1 MEEQQRQA
9 FIAYLTANNYAE
21 NTVYGYSRGIDR
33 ISRHISEQRSD
44 TVSLYNINIARDLD
58 RLKRIRDSF
67 GLQGNFSEIGNEGNG
82 TIRNSINRF
91 VEFREREYNL
101 EDGRLLVVEEEG
113 MIADV
118 REVSDQVPAKEEEE
132 TTEDLEETIETEVPE
147 EVENEGQE
155 IGVPVTSTP
164 RRIMAYEDFNELKQM
179 VESLKS
185 KVQETNSTTKLMKTV
200 VVFQVITLILVLYTL
215 LQS

>member
-1 MEEQQRQA
+1 MEEQLRQA

-21 NTVYGYSRGIDR
+21 NTVYAYARGIDK
-33 ISRHISEQRSD
+33 ISRHISEIRGN
-44 TVSLYNINIARDLD
+44 TISLYDINIARDLE
-58 RLKRIRDSF
+58 RLKNIRDSF
-67 GLQGNFSEIGNEGNG
+67 GLQGNFSEIGNIGNG

-91 VEFREREYNL
+91 VEFRERQNTKNIN
-101 EDGRLLVVEEEG
+101 DVENEAEN
-113 MIADV
+113 
-118 REVSDQVPAKEEEE
+118 K
-132 TTEDLEETIETEVPE
+132 
-147 EVENEGQE
+147 VENEGQE
-155 IGVPVTSTP
+155 ISVPVTSTP

-185 KVQETNSTTKLMKTV
+185 KVQETNSTTKLIKTV

>member
-1 MEEQQRQA
+1 MEEQLRQA
-9 FIAYLTANNYAE
+9 FIAYLTANNYKE
-21 NTVYGYSRGIDR
+21 TTVYAYARGIDT
-33 ISRHISEQRSD
+33 ISRHISEIRGN
-44 TVSLYNINIARDLD
+44 TISLYDINIARDLE

-67 GLQGNFSEIGNEGNG
+67 GLQGNFSETGNIGKG

-91 VEFREREYNL
+91 VEFRERQNTKNIN
-101 EDGRLLVVEEEG
+101 DVENEAEN
-113 MIADV
+113 
-118 REVSDQVPAKEEEE
+118 K
-132 TTEDLEETIETEVPE
+132 
-147 EVENEGQE
+147 VENEGQE
-155 IGVPVTSTP
+155 ISVPVTSTP

-185 KVQETNSTTKLMKTV
+185 KVQETNSTTKLIKTV

>member
-1 MEEQQRQA
+1 MEEQLRQA

-21 NTVYGYSRGIDR
+21 NTVYAYSRGIDT
-33 ISRHISEQRSD
+33 ISRHISKIRGN
-44 TVSLYNINIARDLD
+44 TISLYDINIARDLE
-58 RLKRIRDSF
+58 RLKNIRDSF
-67 GLQGNFSEIGNEGNG
+67 GLQGNFSETGNIGNG

-91 VEFREREYNL
+91 VEFRERQNTKNINEAEN
-101 EDGRLLVVEEEG
+101 EAEN
-113 MIADV
+113 
-118 REVSDQVPAKEEEE
+118 K
-132 TTEDLEETIETEVPE
+132 
-147 EVENEGQE
+147 VENEGQE
-155 IGVPVTSTP
+155 ISVPVTSTP

-185 KVQETNSTTKLMKTV
+185 KVQETNSTTKLIKTV

>member
-1 MEEQQRQA
+1 MEEQLRQA

-21 NTVYGYSRGIDR
+21 KTVYAYARGIDT
-33 ISRHISEQRSD
+33 ISRHISKIRGN
-44 TVSLYNINIARDLD
+44 TISLYDINIARDLEG
-58 RLKRIRDSF
+58 LKRIRDSF
-67 GLQGNFSEIGNEGNG
+67 GLQGNFSETGNIGNG

-91 VEFREREYNL
+91 VEFRERQNTQNIDE
-101 EDGRLLVVEEEG
+101 VEN
-113 MIADV
+113 
-118 REVSDQVPAKEEEE
+118 EVENEA
-132 TTEDLEETIETEVPE
+132 
-147 EVENEGQE
+147 ENEGQE
-155 IGVPVTSTP
+155 IGVLVTSTP

-185 KVQETNSTTKLMKTV
+185 KVQETNSTTKLIKTV

>member
-1 MEEQQRQA
+1 MEEQLRQA

-21 NTVYGYSRGIDR
+21 NTVYAYARGIDT
-33 ISRHISEQRSD
+33 ISRHISKIRGN
-44 TVSLYNINIARDLD
+44 TISLYDINIARDLE
-58 RLKRIRDSF
+58 RLKNIRDSF
-67 GLQGNFSEIGNEGNG
+67 GLQGNFSEIGNIGNG

-91 VEFREREYNL
+91 VEFRERQNTKNIN
-101 EDGRLLVVEEEG
+101 DVENEAEN
-113 MIADV
+113 
-118 REVSDQVPAKEEEE
+118 K
-132 TTEDLEETIETEVPE
+132 
-147 EVENEGQE
+147 VENEGQE
-155 IGVPVTSTP
+155 ISVPVTSTP

-185 KVQETNSTTKLMKTV
+185 KVQETNSTTKLIKTV

>member
-1 MEEQQRQA
+1 MEEQLRQA
-9 FIAYLTANNYAE
+9 FIAYLTANNYKE
-21 NTVYGYSRGIDR
+21 NTVYAYARGIDT
-33 ISRHISEQRSD
+33 ISRHISEIRGN
-44 TVSLYNINIARDLD
+44 TISLYDINIARDLE

-67 GLQGNFSEIGNEGNG
+67 GLQGNFSETGKIGNG

-91 VEFREREYNL
+91 VEFRERQNTQN
-101 EDGRLLVVEEEG
+101 
-113 MIADV
+113 IN
-118 REVSDQVPAKEEEE
+118 
-132 TTEDLEETIETEVPE
+132 

-179 VESLKS
+179 VESLKR
-185 KVQETNSTTKLMKTV
+185 KVQETNSTTKLIKTV

>member
-1 MEEQQRQA
+1 MEEQLRQA

-21 NTVYGYSRGIDR
+21 KTVYAYARGIDT
-33 ISRHISEQRSD
+33 ISRHISKIRGN
-44 TVSLYNINIARDLD
+44 TISLYDINIARDLEG
-58 RLKRIRDSF
+58 LKRIRDSF
-67 GLQGNFSEIGNEGNG
+67 GLQGNFSETGNIGNG

-91 VEFREREYNL
+91 VEFRERQNTQNI
-101 EDGRLLVVEEEG
+101 D
-113 MIADV
+113 
-118 REVSDQVPAKEEEE
+118 
-132 TTEDLEETIETEVPE
+132 

-155 IGVPVTSTP
+155 IGVLVTSTP

-185 KVQETNSTTKLMKTV
+185 KVQETNSTTKLIKTV

>member
-1 MEEQQRQA
+1 MEEQLRQA

-21 NTVYGYSRGIDR
+21 NTVYAYSRGIDT
-33 ISRHISEQRSD
+33 ISRHISKIRGN
-44 TVSLYNINIARDLD
+44 TISLYDINIARDLEG
-58 RLKRIRDSF
+58 LKRIRDSF
-67 GLQGNFSEIGNEGNG
+67 GLQGNFSETGNIGNG

-91 VEFREREYNL
+91 VEFRERQNTQNIN
-101 EDGRLLVVEEEG
+101 DVENEAEN
-113 MIADV
+113 
-118 REVSDQVPAKEEEE
+118 K
-132 TTEDLEETIETEVPE
+132 
-147 EVENEGQE
+147 VENEGQE
-155 IGVPVTSTP
+155 ISVPVTSTP

-185 KVQETNSTTKLMKTV
+185 KVQETNSTTKLIKTV

>member
-1 MEEQQRQA
+1 MEEQLRQA

-21 NTVYGYSRGIDR
+21 NTVYAYARGIDT
-33 ISRHISEQRSD
+33 ISRHISKIRGN
-44 TVSLYNINIARDLD
+44 TISLYDINIARDLE

-67 GLQGNFSEIGNEGNG
+67 GLQGNFSETGNIGNG

-91 VEFREREYNL
+91 VEFRERQNTQNI
-101 EDGRLLVVEEEG
+101 D
-113 MIADV
+113 
-118 REVSDQVPAKEEEE
+118 EVKNEAENK
-132 TTEDLEETIETEVPE
+132 
-147 EVENEGQE
+147 VENEGQE

-185 KVQETNSTTKLMKTV
+185 KVQETNSTTKLIKTV

>member
-1 MEEQQRQA
+1 MEEQLRQA

-21 NTVYGYSRGIDR
+21 NTVYAYSRGIDT
-33 ISRHISEQRSD
+33 ISRHISKIRGN
-44 TVSLYNINIARDLD
+44 TISLYDINIARDLE

-67 GLQGNFSEIGNEGNG
+67 GLQGNFSETGNIGNG

-91 VEFREREYNL
+91 VEFRERQNTKNINEAEN
-101 EDGRLLVVEEEG
+101 GNGTIRNSINRFVEF
-113 MIADV
+113 
-118 REVSDQVPAKEEEE
+118 RERQNTQNID
-132 TTEDLEETIETEVPE
+132 EVKNE
-147 EVENEGQE
+147 AENKVENEGQE

-185 KVQETNSTTKLMKTV
+185 KVQETNSTTKLIKTV

>member
-1 MEEQQRQA
+1 MEEQLRQA

-21 NTVYGYSRGIDR
+21 NTVYAYSRGIDT
-33 ISRHISEQRSD
+33 ISRHISEIRGN
-44 TVSLYNINIARDLD
+44 TISLYDINIARDLE

-67 GLQGNFSEIGNEGNG
+67 GLQGNFSEIGNIGNG

-91 VEFREREYNL
+91 VEFRERQNTKNIN
-101 EDGRLLVVEEEG
+101 DVENEAEN
-113 MIADV
+113 
-118 REVSDQVPAKEEEE
+118 K
-132 TTEDLEETIETEVPE
+132 
-147 EVENEGQE
+147 VENEGQE
-155 IGVPVTSTP
+155 ISVPVTSTP

-185 KVQETNSTTKLMKTV
+185 KVQETNSTTKLIKTV

>member
-1 MEEQQRQA
+1 MEEQLRQA

-21 NTVYGYSRGIDR
+21 NTVYAYSRGIDT
-33 ISRHISEQRSD
+33 ISRHISKIRGN
-44 TVSLYNINIARDLD
+44 TISLYDINIARDLE

-67 GLQGNFSEIGNEGNG
+67 GLQGNFSETGNIGNG

-91 VEFREREYNL
+91 VEFRERQNTQNIN
-101 EDGRLLVVEEEG
+101 DVENEAEN
-113 MIADV
+113 
-118 REVSDQVPAKEEEE
+118 K
-132 TTEDLEETIETEVPE
+132 
-147 EVENEGQE
+147 VENEGQE
-155 IGVPVTSTP
+155 ISVPVTSTP

-185 KVQETNSTTKLMKTV
+185 KVQETNSTTKLIKTV

>member
-1 MEEQQRQA
+1 MEEQLRQA

-21 NTVYGYSRGIDR
+21 NTVYAYSRGIDT
-33 ISRHISEQRSD
+33 ISRHISKIRGN
-44 TVSLYNINIARDLD
+44 TISLYDINIARDLE

-67 GLQGNFSEIGNEGNG
+67 GLQGNFSEIGNIGNG

-91 VEFREREYNL
+91 VEFRERQNTKNIN
-101 EDGRLLVVEEEG
+101 DVENEAEN
-113 MIADV
+113 
-118 REVSDQVPAKEEEE
+118 K
-132 TTEDLEETIETEVPE
+132 
-147 EVENEGQE
+147 VENEGQE
-155 IGVPVTSTP
+155 ISVPVTSTP

-185 KVQETNSTTKLMKTV
+185 KVQETNSTTKLIKTV

>member
-1 MEEQQRQA
+1 MEEQLRQA

-21 NTVYGYSRGIDR
+21 NTVYAYSRGIDT
-33 ISRHISEQRSD
+33 ISRHISKIRGN
-44 TVSLYNINIARDLD
+44 TISLYDINIARDLE
-58 RLKRIRDSF
+58 RLKNIRDSF
-67 GLQGNFSEIGNEGNG
+67 GLQGNFSEIGNIGNG

-91 VEFREREYNL
+91 VEFRERQNTKNINE
-101 EDGRLLVVEEEG
+101 
-113 MIADV
+113 A
-118 REVSDQVPAKEEEE
+118 
-132 TTEDLEETIETEVPE
+132 
-147 EVENEGQE
+147 ENEGQE
-155 IGVPVTSTP
+155 ISVPVTSTP

-185 KVQETNSTTKLMKTV
+185 KVQETNSTTKLIKTV

>member
-1 MEEQQRQA
+1 MEEQLRQA

-21 NTVYGYSRGIDR
+21 NTVYAYSRGIDT
-33 ISRHISEQRSD
+33 ISRHISEIRGN
-44 TVSLYNINIARDLD
+44 TISLYDINIARDLE
-58 RLKRIRDSF
+58 RLKNIRDSF
-67 GLQGNFSEIGNEGNG
+67 GLQGNFSETGNIGNG

-91 VEFREREYNL
+91 VEFRERQNTKNINEAEN
-101 EDGRLLVVEEEG
+101 EAEN
-113 MIADV
+113 
-118 REVSDQVPAKEEEE
+118 K
-132 TTEDLEETIETEVPE
+132 
-147 EVENEGQE
+147 VENEGQE
-155 IGVPVTSTP
+155 ISVPVTSTP

-185 KVQETNSTTKLMKTV
+185 KVQETNSTTKLIKTV

>member
-1 MEEQQRQA
+1 MEEQLRQA

-21 NTVYGYSRGIDR
+21 NTVYAYSRGIDT
-33 ISRHISEQRSD
+33 ISRHISKIRGN
-44 TVSLYNINIARDLD
+44 TISLYDINIARDLE
-58 RLKRIRDSF
+58 RLKNIRDSF
-67 GLQGNFSEIGNEGNG
+67 GLQGNFSETGNIGNG

-91 VEFREREYNL
+91 VEFRERQNTKNINE
-101 EDGRLLVVEEEG
+101 
-113 MIADV
+113 A
-118 REVSDQVPAKEEEE
+118 
-132 TTEDLEETIETEVPE
+132 
-147 EVENEGQE
+147 ENEGQE
-155 IGVPVTSTP
+155 ISVPVTSTP

-185 KVQETNSTTKLMKTV
+185 KVQETNSTTKLIKTV

>member
-1 MEEQQRQA
+1 MEEQLRQA

-21 NTVYGYSRGIDR
+21 NTVYAYSRGIDT
-33 ISRHISEQRSD
+33 ISRHISKIRGN
-44 TVSLYNINIARDLD
+44 TISLYDINIARDLE
-58 RLKRIRDSF
+58 RLKNIRDSF
-67 GLQGNFSEIGNEGNG
+67 GLQGNFSEIGNIGNG

-91 VEFREREYNL
+91 VEFRERQNTKNIN
-101 EDGRLLVVEEEG
+101 DVENEAEN
-113 MIADV
+113 
-118 REVSDQVPAKEEEE
+118 K
-132 TTEDLEETIETEVPE
+132 
-147 EVENEGQE
+147 VENEGQE
-155 IGVPVTSTP
+155 ISVPVTSTP

-185 KVQETNSTTKLMKTV
+185 KVQETNSTTKLIKTV

>member
-1 MEEQQRQA
+1 MEEQLRQA

-21 NTVYGYSRGIDR
+21 NTVYAYSRGIDT
-33 ISRHISEQRSD
+33 ISRHISKIRGN
-44 TVSLYNINIARDLD
+44 TISLYDINIARDLE
-58 RLKRIRDSF
+58 RLKNIRDSF
-67 GLQGNFSEIGNEGNG
+67 GLQGNFSETGNIGNG

-91 VEFREREYNL
+91 VEFRERQNTKNIN
-101 EDGRLLVVEEEG
+101 DVENEAEN
-113 MIADV
+113 
-118 REVSDQVPAKEEEE
+118 K
-132 TTEDLEETIETEVPE
+132 
-147 EVENEGQE
+147 VENEGQE
-155 IGVPVTSTP
+155 ISVPVTSTP

-185 KVQETNSTTKLMKTV
+185 KVQETNSTTKLIKTV

>member
-1 MEEQQRQA
+1 MEEQLRQA

-21 NTVYGYSRGIDR
+21 NTVYAYSRGIDT
-33 ISRHISEQRSD
+33 ISRHISKIRGN
-44 TVSLYNINIARDLD
+44 TISLYDINIARDLE
-58 RLKRIRDSF
+58 RLKNIRDSF
-67 GLQGNFSEIGNEGNG
+67 GLQGNFSETGNIGNG

-91 VEFREREYNL
+91 VEFCERQNTQNIN
-101 EDGRLLVVEEEG
+101 DVENEAEN
-113 MIADV
+113 
-118 REVSDQVPAKEEEE
+118 K
-132 TTEDLEETIETEVPE
+132 
-147 EVENEGQE
+147 VENEGQE
-155 IGVPVTSTP
+155 ISVPVTSTP

-185 KVQETNSTTKLMKTV
+185 KVQETNSTTKLIKTV

>member
-1 MEEQQRQA
+1 MEEQLRQA

-21 NTVYGYSRGIDR
+21 KTVYAYARGIDT
-33 ISRHISEQRSD
+33 ISRHISKIRGN
-44 TVSLYNINIARDLD
+44 TISLYDINIARDLEG
-58 RLKRIRDSF
+58 LKRIRDSF
-67 GLQGNFSEIGNEGNG
+67 GLQGNFSETGNIGNG

-91 VEFREREYNL
+91 VEFRERQNTQNIDEVKN
-101 EDGRLLVVEEEG
+101 EVENEAEN
-113 MIADV
+113 
-118 REVSDQVPAKEEEE
+118 
-132 TTEDLEETIETEVPE
+132 

-185 KVQETNSTTKLMKTV
+185 KVQETNSTTKLIKTV